1 MLPTLNATGDL
12 LLQRPLSKRAVLTN
26 IGRGELVNF
35 ISPMNPKVLACKRVI
50 GLPGDRVFLNGVPL
64 DVPPGHLWLEGDNQ
78 NVSVDSRVY
87 GPVPLAL
94 VQGKILARVWP
105 SFIWFKKSDA

>member
-12 LLQRPLSKRAVLTN
+12 LLQRPLSKKSLSNN
-26 IGRGELVNF
+26 IDRGQLVNF

-50 GLPGDRVFLNGVPL
+50 GLPGDRILLHGIPL

-78 NVSVDSRVY
+78 SVSVDSRVY
-87 GPVPLAL
+87 GPVPLGL
-94 VQGKILARVWP
+94 VQGRILARV
-105 SFIWFKKSDA
+105 SVFEFLLRCVY